1 MDMHSWRSTPRTLLF
16 ERPPTEKTPRR
27 IPIPAPSNQCPPSGV
42 GVALPGVVMQIGLTE
57 ILKTFAAAAVITVVG
72 GIKVASEAASA
83 FSTTHG
89 KWVQTIATHM
99 GISEFE
105 TLATQTPWASWA
117 RTPVALAMAAVGSQ
131 PSLPASDSIGTS
143 AASQLASAGSCD
155 SSESALIEHAS
166 DTQPQT
172 LACLTLEHP
181 ASDFDQVEFVAEL
194 LACAKDAS
202 IAVACDDLDLNADF
216 DFDVNLKLDRDHTF
230 TTASTGTFAWCPEAR
245 SNDAA
250 VRNVTF
256 RKVIVCTASPAN
268 GQFAP
273 LGRPLPPDRPRFQGM
288 IRHDV
293 LMPGRPLR
301 VRSSSG
307 FTVDVSAREDLST

>member
-1 MDMHSWRSTPRTLLF
+1 MDMDSWRSTPRTLLI
-16 ERPPTEKTPRR
+16 ERSPTEKTPRR
-27 IPIPAPSNQCPPSGV
+27 IPTSVLSNNAPCTRALGV
-42 GVALPGVVMQIGLTE
+42 TLPGVVMQIGFTE

-89 KWVQTIATHM
+89 KWVQAIATHM

-105 TLATQTPWASWA
+105 TLATQTPWAHWA

-131 PSLPASDSIGTS
+131 PSLPAPDSIGVT
-143 AASQLASAGSCD
+143 AAAQFASAGCSD
-155 SSESALIEHAS
+155 SLEPALLDA
-166 DTQPQT
+166 PAVNAPRT
-172 LACLTLEHP
+172 LARLTLEHP
-181 ASDFDQVEFVAEL
+181 APDVDQVEFVAEL
-194 LACAKDAS
+194 FACAKDAS
-202 IAVACDDLDLNADF
+202 IAAACEDLNL
-216 DFDVNLKLDRDHTF
+216 DFDVNLTLDRDHAF

-245 SNDAA
+245 SNESA

-273 LGRPLPPDRPRFQGM
+273 LGRPLPPDRPRLQGM

-301 VRSSSG
+301 VRSSPGLS
-307 FTVDVSAREDLST
+307 VDASAREDLST